1 MVNIIKDNARFFDK
15 ESFFPIEKNIYPIKI
30 PEIKTKDNIDVL
42 LIDCPSRNLSLMPNG
57 LGYVYNVL
65 KQNNFNFDILDLD
78 IISYHRF
85 HMRRIYD
92 EGGIIESG
100 KLKFPEDPWRAEH
113 YDFWI
118 EKIQILTMTQKFLK

>member
-1 MVNIIKDNARFFDK
+1 MLDFLTKKVF
-15 ESFFPIEKNIYPIKI
+15 SIEKNIYPIKI

-78 IISYHRF
+78 IILPQISYA
-85 HMRRIYD
+85 
-92 EGGIIESG
+92 
-100 KLKFPEDPWRAEH
+100 KNL
-113 YDFWI
+113 
-118 EKIQILTMTQKFLK
+118 

>member
-1 MVNIIKDNARFFDK
+1 MALDI
-15 ESFFPIEKNIYPIKI
+15 
-30 PEIKTKDNIDVL
+30 
-42 LIDCPSRNLSLMPNG
+42 
-57 LGYVYNVL
+57 YNVL

-100 KLKFPEDPWRAEH
+100 KLKF
-113 YDFWI
+113 
-118 EKIQILTMTQKFLK
+118 LKTLGVQNTTTFG